1 MYKKR
6 STRKAVAR
14 KKTTVK
20 RVVAKKT
27 HKPRYKVA
35 EFVYSKL
42 NPTEKRQIH
51 EIKQFK
57 AAGVKPKYRLIL
69 SDAKGHPKKS
79 AWIEES
85 SLSRRKKR

>member
-6 STRKAVAR
+6 SKRKAVPKRRTTAKR
-14 KKTTVK
+14 GVVKKIQ
-20 RVVAKKT
+20 
-27 HKPRYKVA
+27 KPRYKEG

-42 NPTEKRQIH
+42 NPTEKRQIL

-57 AAGVKPKYRLIL
+57 SPGVKPKYRLIL

-85 SLSRRKKR
+85 TLSRRKKR